1 MIVDSRL
8 MEQAWVARANF
19 FNRFGRES
27 EQLKPYYQTKNVKL
41 YNADFREVLPKLK
54 SDSVDLLLTDPPY
67 NTTCLE
73 WDKPVDW
80 ELFWSEAHRLCN
92 LFSPMVLF
100 ASGQFVINLI
110 NTNRSDF
117 RYELIWEK
125 NMPVGFLDAKRRPLR
140 SHENILIFS
149 RRFKGSTYNPQM
161 IEGKPHKRGSGDR
174 KAAHY
179 STGRLV
185 PASTSNL
192 YYPRSVLRFPNSRA
206 KSLHPTQKNFE
217 LMEWL
222 VKTYSN
228 ENQTILDPFSGSG
241 TTLVAAQKHD
251 RKSIG
256 IEREEKYCEIIAER
270 LEKGDE

>member
-1 MIVDSRL
+1 
-8 MEQAWVARANF
+8 
-19 FNRFGRES
+19 
-27 EQLKPYYQTKNVKL
+27 
-41 YNADFREVLPKLK
+41 
-54 SDSVDLLLTDPPY
+54 
-67 NTTCLE
+67 
-73 WDKPVDW
+73 
-80 ELFWSEAHRLCN
+80 
-92 LFSPMVLF
+92 MVLF
-100 ASGQFVINLI
+100 ASGQFVVNLQ
-110 NTNRSDF
+110 NTNRSDY

-140 SHENILIFS
+140 SHENILVFA

-161 IEGKPHKRGSGDR
+161 VEGKIHKRGSGDR

-179 STGRLV
+179 SGNTKLI

-222 VKTYSN
+222 VQTYSN
-228 ENQTILDPFSGSG
+228 EHDMILDPFAGSG
-241 TTLVAAQKHD
+241 TTLAAARKHD
-251 RKSIG
+251 RRAIG

-270 LEKGDE
+270 LRKGDE